1 MHATD
6 QTFQILLSQLLEKVE
21 DRCPECGSEQY
32 VWQQKNKDGTERCAP
47 TCWSCGYKM
56 LKNMNTKPLSNVLK
70 RVLWRVHKNFFI
82 KGP

>member
-32 VWQQKNKDGTERCAP
+32 VWQQ
-47 TCWSCGYKM
+47 WH
-56 LKNMNTKPLSNVLK
+56 
-70 RVLWRVHKNFFI
+70 VHKNFFI

>member
-32 VWQQKNKDGTERCAP
+32 VWQQKI
-47 TCWSCGYKM
+47 KM
-56 LKNMNTKPLSNVLK
+56 AQNVVPQLVG
-70 RVLWRVHKNFFI
+70 RVGI
-82 KGP
+82 KC

>member
-47 TCWSCGYKM
+47 TCWSCG
-56 LKNMNTKPLSNVLK
+56 V
-70 RVLWRVHKNFFI
+70 
-82 KGP
+82 

>member
-32 VWQQKNKDGTERCAP
+32 VWQKKI
-47 TCWSCGYKM
+47 KM
-56 LKNMNTKPLSNVLK
+56 AQNVVPQLVG
-70 RVLWRVHKNFFI
+70 RVGI
-82 KGP
+82 KC